1 MSSSTFRARRIS
13 FCAPRLARLVLA
25 ILPAAAAFGLQYEA
39 LAQCSAS
46 GALPVGAVVTCSGT
60 QSTIVGQGP
69 GADNVIVTVNDGA
82 SVAVTDTNAISL
94 GNNATITLGSSGPNP
109 PVLVETTTDGAA
121 GNGQYGDGSNTIDI
135 GSNSTIVINSNA
147 SVIAAGTQSTS
158 EAINPYGS
166 GDTITNYG
174 VIQGGPSTAI
184 WFQNVAPSRSPA
196 NVVENYGTIIAGTS
210 GQAIGAS
217 GNVGIDFTNETGG
230 TVIGSVDLSGGDDH
244 VTLNPG
250 STITGNLDGGGG
262 DNLLTLNASP
272 GSSDTMSGQINNFE
286 TLDKTG
292 AGVWTL
298 TGAIGNN
305 TAAGSTPLIVNVI
318 GGTLVLTGDNT
329 AFNGVI
335 TINPGVNPAKP
346 GPDPS
351 ATLEAPAQSLPPTI
365 TDHGIL
371 LINQSTPGTYGGLV
385 QGTGVLTKIGGG
397 VLTLTG
403 ANTYSGG
410 TFLNAGAVA
419 VSADSA
425 LGAAT
430 GPLTFNGGVLQFDS
444 NFNLSSSRVITLNAA
459 GGGFA
464 GGGGFDVNGHATTVS
479 QGIVGAGGLTISD
492 SSGGGGVLVLT
503 GANSYTG
510 GTTIAG
516 GALQLGAGGI
526 SGSVVGNVTDN
537 GALVF
542 DRSDVVTFPGI
553 ISGTGSLA
561 QIGSGVVILD
571 AANPFSGPTTV
582 VAGAL
587 AIGDALDPA
596 AALSGGGA
604 VTVDAGASLGG
615 YGSVSGDVVNN
626 GTVAVGNA
634 LAPFAGGPT
643 GDFRIG
649 GNLVNDGTL
658 DLAGST
664 IGNVLEV
671 AKNYTAGAGGA
682 TLNLNTFLNSGGPLS
697 NQTTDRL
704 LIEGNAAGQTTVHV
718 NASGPGAYTSVDVV
732 HAGEGISLIQV
743 AGASSANAFSL
754 QGGYVT
760 GGTPF
765 QYHLNAFGPGSP
777 NGPATASQ
785 SLVGNAG
792 GYWDYRLQSVYVT
805 PDGPVAPEP
814 DPTPP
819 APNERLEVAPQV
831 PAYLATPNALFNAGL
846 MDLDNLHR
854 RLGEIRDNQ
863 IAGTGEQYELFA
875 RGYGGSLAYTS
886 NRSFADFGFN
896 ATEDYA
902 AMQFGANWIAR
913 DDANGTLRLGAA
925 AAIGRLWFQPS
936 AVDGSSQ
943 GMFNTQ
949 DLFATMTWISRSTG
963 WYVDAV
969 LMGGAF
975 DGSISTSA
983 RGKTTGLEGSSFAAS
998 IESGY
1003 PIPLG
1008 WYGLTIEPQAQLV
1021 VQHLNFAKRTDVDG
1035 INVDLGDPNQ
1045 GVLRAG
1051 ARLMKSFLSP
1061 GGAAVTSYVKA
1072 SVLQGLGGGD
1082 PANFGAVA
1090 LPTGRFGTALQ
1101 EVIGVSSLFS
1111 KTTTLYGEA
1120 GLQQN
1125 MGGSGSRG
1133 WALNVGLRS
1142 AF

>member
-1 MSSSTFRARRIS
+1 
-13 FCAPRLARLVLA
+13 
-25 ILPAAAAFGLQYEA
+25 
-39 LAQCSAS
+39 
-46 GALPVGAVVTCSGT
+46 
-60 QSTIVGQGP
+60 
-69 GADNVIVTVNDGA
+69 
-82 SVAVTDTNAISL
+82 
-94 GNNATITLGSSGPNP
+94 
-109 PVLVETTTDGAA
+109 
-121 GNGQYGDGSNTIDI
+121 
-135 GSNSTIVINSNA
+135 
-147 SVIAAGTQSTS
+147 
-158 EAINPYGS
+158 
-166 GDTITNYG
+166 
-174 VIQGGPSTAI
+174 
-184 WFQNVAPSRSPA
+184 
-196 NVVENYGTIIAGTS
+196 
-210 GQAIGAS
+210 
-217 GNVGIDFTNETGG
+217 
-230 TVIGSVDLSGGDDH
+230 
-244 VTLNPG
+244 
-250 STITGNLDGGGG
+250 
-262 DNLLTLNASP
+262 
-272 GSSDTMSGQINNFE
+272 
-286 TLDKTG
+286 
-292 AGVWTL
+292 
-298 TGAIGNN
+298 
-305 TAAGSTPLIVNVI
+305 
-318 GGTLVLTGDNT
+318 
-329 AFNGVI
+329 
-335 TINPGVNPAKP
+335 VNPATP

-351 ATLEAPAQSLPPTI
+351 ATLEAPVQSLPPTI

-371 LINQSTPGTYGGLV
+371 LINQPTPATYGGLV

-410 TFLNAGAVA
+410 TFLDAGVIA

-430 GPLTFNGGVLQFDS
+430 GPLTFNGGELRFDTS
-444 NFNLSSSRVITLNAA
+444 FDLSSSRAITLNAA

-464 GGGGFDVNGHATTVS
+464 GGGFIDLDGHASTIA
-479 QGIVGAGGLTISD
+479 QAIGGAGGLTISD
-492 SSGGGGVLVLT
+492 SSGAGGVLVLT

-516 GALQLGAGGI
+516 GAVQLGAGGA
-526 SGSVVGNVTDN
+526 SGSIVGNVIDN

-553 ISGTGSLA
+553 ISGTGALA
-561 QIGSGVVILD
+561 QIGSGAVILN

-587 AIGDALDPA
+587 AIGDALDPG

-615 YGSVSGDVVNN
+615 YGSVSGDVANN
-626 GTVAVGNA
+626 GTLAVGNA
-634 LAPFAGGPT
+634 LPAFAGGPT

-658 DLAGST
+658 NLGGST

-671 AKNYTAGAGGA
+671 AKNYTAGTGGA
-682 TLNLNTFLNSGGPLS
+682 TLDLNTFLNSGGPLS
-697 NQTTDRL
+697 NQITDRL
-704 LIEGNAAGQTTVHV
+704 LVGGNAAGQTTVHV

-732 HAGEGISLIQV
+732 HAGEGISIIQV
-743 AGASSANAFSL
+743 AGASSVNAFSL

-765 QYHLNAFGPGSP
+765 QYHLNAFGPGSS
-777 NGPATASQ
+777 NGPAAASQ

-805 PDGPVAPEP
+805 PEGPVVPEP
-814 DPTPP
+814 DPAPP

-846 MDLDNLHR
+846 LDLDNLHR

-863 IAGTGEQYELFA
+863 IAGAGEQYELFA

-925 AAIGRLWFQPS
+925 AAIGQLWFQPS
-936 AVDGSSQ
+936 AVDGASQ
-943 GMFNTQ
+943 GMFSTR
-949 DLFATMTWISRSTG
+949 DLFATMTWLSRSSG

-969 LMGGAF
+969 LMGGSF

-983 RGKTTGLEGSSFAAS
+983 RGRTTGLEGDSFGAS

-1008 WYGLTIEPQAQLV
+1008 WYGLTLEPQAQLV
-1021 VQHLNFAKRTDVDG
+1021 FQHLNFAKATDVDG
-1035 INVDLGDPNQ
+1035 INVDLGDPNE

-1051 ARLMKSFLSP
+1051 ARVTKSFLSP
-1061 GGAAVTSYVKA
+1061 DGAAVTSYLKT
-1072 SVLQGLGGGD
+1072 SVLQGLGGGN

-1125 MGGSGSRG
+1125 VGGAGWRG
-1133 WALNVGLRS
+1133 WTLNVGLRQ